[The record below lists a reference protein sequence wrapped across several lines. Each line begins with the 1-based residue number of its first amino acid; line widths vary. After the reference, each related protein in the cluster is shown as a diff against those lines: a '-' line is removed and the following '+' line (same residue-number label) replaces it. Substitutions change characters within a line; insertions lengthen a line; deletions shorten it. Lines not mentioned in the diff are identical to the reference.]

1 MKRGVVATGS
11 AQKVPGVTGGRS
23 RARSSAA
30 LRNREDGFNLLEAM
44 IVVSIISILAV
55 IGVPSFR
62 DMSASRAVRSHVDDM
77 AGAIRLARTEALK
90 RGVPVTL
97 CRTGDANA
105 ASPSC
110 AAGTDWSSGWL
121 MFVDRNPR
129 GTVDANDT
137 LIKVQQSS
145 TNTDGIIRTGT
156 AAITFIPAGIAPGA
170 DGNFLIRPKVSASSS
185 RYTTLSRRICV
196 TNSGATRLVNGTG
209 AC

>member
-1 MKRGVVATGS
+1 MKRGSVATRS
-11 AQKVPGVTGGRS
+11 TIRMPGVAGGRS
-23 RARSSAA
+23 RARLSAV
-30 LRNREDGFNLLEAM
+30 LRSRDRGFNLLEAM
-44 IVVSIISILAV
+44 IVVSIVSILAV

-62 DMSASRAVRSHVDDM
+62 DMSASRAVRSHVDDL

-137 LIKVQQSS
+137 LIQVQQASS
-145 TNTDGIIRTGT
+145 NTDGIIRTGT
-156 AAITFIPAGIAPGA
+156 ATITFIPAGIAPGA
-170 DGNFLIRPKVSASSS
+170 DGNFLIRPKVNASSS

>member
-1 MKRGVVATGS
+1 MKRGFVTTRS
-11 AQKVPGVTGGRS
+11 AREVPGVTGGRS
-23 RARSSAA
+23 RAQPSVSA
-30 LRNREDGFNLLEAM
+30 RNRDRGFNLLEAM
-44 IVVSIISILAV
+44 IVVSIVSILAV
-55 IGVPSFR
+55 IGIPSFR
-62 DMSASRAVRSHVDDM
+62 DMSASRAVRSHVDDL

-110 AAGTDWSSGWL
+110 AAGADWSSGWL

-137 LIKVQQSS
+137 LIQVQQASS
-145 TNTDGIIRTGT
+145 NTDGIIRTGT
-156 AAITFIPAGIAPGA
+156 STITFIPAGIAPGA

-185 RYTTLSRRICV
+185 RYTALSRRICV